1 MNIRVSDIAGY
12 LNTTFEGDDILITG
26 ISSIFNIKSN
36 TLCFV
41 KNKQNVYCNKPF
53 LLLAPKGYKN
63 SANNSI
69 ILVDNPRL
77 SYAKVVSNFLAE
89 KEEVEDHKTAM
100 IHSTATIGK
109 GSCIGVYSSIGK
121 NVKIGN
127 NTIIKNNVH
136 IICDKPLTSKVEDAV
151 ALEKL
156 VHKNKIV
163 FALTHN
169 YSGYPMLREAKK
181 LVEKNKIGKIKVINV
196 EYPQGYTVAV
206 KKKDEKNILKWR
218 LDKNMCG
225 PSMILAEI
233 GTHAYHLMRY
243 VTGLEVKEVSAEVNS
258 LSDEISVDDNAFMI
272 VRMNNKAR
280 GSIWVSSAATGGE
293 NGLKIRA
300 YGTKG
305 AVEWLQDEPNI
316 LKFTELNSST
326 QIITRASDAVSD
338 LSIQSSRVAAGHPEG
353 FFEAFA
359 NIYTEFADSI
369 QANLKKNKKK
379 LVHPS
384 VNDGVMGI
392 KFIFAAKKS
401 SNLNSKW
408 IKI

>member
-1 MNIRVSDIAGY
+1 MQ
-12 LNTTFEGDDILITG
+12 
-26 ISSIFNIKSN
+26 K
-36 TLCFV
+36 
-41 KNKQNVYCNKPF
+41 KNKIAFGKLNLLRNDQLNNK
-53 LLLAPKGYKN
+53 KK
-63 SANNSI
+63 I
-69 ILVDNPRL
+69 
-77 SYAKVVSNFLAE
+77 
-89 KEEVEDHKTAM
+89 
-100 IHSTATIGK
+100 
-109 GSCIGVYSSIGK
+109 
-121 NVKIGN
+121 KIGFVGGGPN
-127 NTIIKNNVH
+127 SFIGYTHRLAARFDNRFDFVSGVFSKDKKKSKEFGKSLGLDPDRCYNDYKVMAKKESARSDGLQALGIMTPSGDHYKIAKEFIKNKVH
-136 IICDKPLTSKVEDAV
+136 IICDKPLTAKVEDAV
-151 ALEKL
+151 ALENL
-156 VHKNKIV
+156 VIKNKIV

-181 LVEKNKIGKIKVINV
+181 LIEKNKIGKIKVINV

-206 KKKDEKNILKWR
+206 KKKDEKSTLKWR
-218 LDKNMCG
+218 LDKNLCG

-272 VRMNNKAR
+272 VRLNNNAR

-293 NGLKIRA
+293 NGLKIRV

-305 AVEWLQDEPNI
+305 AVEWLQDDPNI
-316 LKFTELNSST
+316 LKFTKLNSST

-369 QANLKKNKKK
+369 QNATSKNKKAT
-379 LVHPS
+379 VHPT

>member
-1 MNIRVSDIAGY
+1 MQKKEKIAFGKLNLLRNDQLNNSKKIRIGFIGGGPNSFIGYTHRLAARFDNRFDFVAGVFSKDKKKSITFGKSLGLDPKRCYNDYKTMAKGEAQRSDGLQALGIMTPSGDHYKIAKE
-12 LNTTFEGDDILITG
+12 FI
-26 ISSIFNIKSN
+26 
-36 TLCFV
+36 
-41 KNKQNVYCNKPF
+41 KNK
-53 LLLAPKGYKN
+53 
-63 SANNSI
+63 
-69 ILVDNPRL
+69 
-77 SYAKVVSNFLAE
+77 
-89 KEEVEDHKTAM
+89 
-100 IHSTATIGK
+100 
-109 GSCIGVYSSIGK
+109 
-121 NVKIGN
+121 
-127 NTIIKNNVH
+127 VH
-136 IICDKPLTSKVEDAV
+136 IICDKPLTAKVEDAV
-151 ALEKL
+151 ALENL
-156 VHKNKIV
+156 VIKNKIV

-181 LVEKNKIGKIKVINV
+181 LIEKNKIGKIKVINV

-206 KKKDEKNILKWR
+206 KKKDEKSTLKWR
-218 LDKNMCG
+218 LNKNLCG

-272 VRMNNKAR
+272 VRLNNKAR

-293 NGLKIRA
+293 NGLKIRV

-305 AVEWLQDEPNI
+305 AVEWLQDDPNI
-316 LKFTELNSST
+316 LKFTKLNSST

-369 QANLKKNKKK
+369 QNATSKNKKAT
-379 LVHPS
+379 VHPT

>member
-1 MNIRVSDIAGY
+1 MQ
-12 LNTTFEGDDILITG
+12 
-26 ISSIFNIKSN
+26 K
-36 TLCFV
+36 
-41 KNKQNVYCNKPF
+41 KNKIAFGKLNLLRNDQLNNK
-53 LLLAPKGYKN
+53 KK
-63 SANNSI
+63 I
-69 ILVDNPRL
+69 
-77 SYAKVVSNFLAE
+77 
-89 KEEVEDHKTAM
+89 
-100 IHSTATIGK
+100 
-109 GSCIGVYSSIGK
+109 
-121 NVKIGN
+121 KIGFVGGGPN
-127 NTIIKNNVH
+127 SFIGYTHRLAARFDNRFDFVAGVFSKDKKKSKEFGKSLGLDPDRCYNDYKVMAKKESARSDGLQALGIMTPSGDHYKIAKEFIKNKVH
-136 IICDKPLTSKVEDAV
+136 IICDKPLTAKVEDAV
-151 ALEKL
+151 ALENL
-156 VHKNKIV
+156 VIKNKIV

-181 LVEKNKIGKIKVINV
+181 LIEKNKIGKIKVINV

-206 KKKDEKNILKWR
+206 KKKDEKSTLKWR
-218 LDKNMCG
+218 LDKNLCG

-272 VRMNNKAR
+272 VRLNNNAR

-293 NGLKIRA
+293 NGLKIRV

-305 AVEWLQDEPNI
+305 AVEWLQDDPNI
-316 LKFTELNSST
+316 LKFTKLNSST

-369 QANLKKNKKK
+369 QNATSKNKKAT
-379 LVHPS
+379 VHPT

>member
-1 MNIRVSDIAGY
+1 MKKKAKRGFGKLDLLRNDQLNNKNKIKIGFIGGGPNSFIGYTHRLAARFDNRFNFVAGVFSKDKKKSKEFGKSLGLDTDRCYNDYKIMAKKESARSDGVQAVGIMTPSGDHYKIARE
-12 LNTTFEGDDILITG
+12 F
-26 ISSIFNIKSN
+26 IKS
-36 TLCFV
+36 
-41 KNKQNVYCNKPF
+41 
-53 LLLAPKGYKN
+53 
-63 SANNSI
+63 
-69 ILVDNPRL
+69 
-77 SYAKVVSNFLAE
+77 
-89 KEEVEDHKTAM
+89 
-100 IHSTATIGK
+100 
-109 GSCIGVYSSIGK
+109 
-121 NVKIGN
+121 
-127 NTIIKNNVH
+127 NVH

-151 ALEKL
+151 ALARL

-181 LVEKNKIGKIKVINV
+181 LVEKNKIGKIKLINV

-206 KKKDEKNILKWR
+206 KKKDEKSTLKWR

-243 VTGLEVKEVSAEVNS
+243 VTGLEVNEVSAEVNS
-258 LSDEISVDDNAFMI
+258 LSDEISVDDNAFMT

-293 NGLKIRA
+293 NGLKIRV

-305 AVEWLQDEPNI
+305 AVEWLQDDPNI

-326 QIITRASDAVSD
+326 QIITRASDTVSD

-369 QANLKKNKKK
+369 QGNPKKNKKK
-379 LVHPS
+379 LVHPT

>member
-1 MNIRVSDIAGY
+1 MNKKAKIAFGK
-12 LNTTFEGDDILITG
+12 LNLLRNDQL
-26 ISSIFNIKSN
+26 NN
-36 TLCFV
+36 
-41 KNKQNVYCNKPF
+41 KNK
-53 LLLAPKGYKN
+53 
-63 SANNSI
+63 I
-69 ILVDNPRL
+69 
-77 SYAKVVSNFLAE
+77 
-89 KEEVEDHKTAM
+89 
-100 IHSTATIGK
+100 
-109 GSCIGVYSSIGK
+109 
-121 NVKIGN
+121 KIGFVGGGPN
-127 NTIIKNNVH
+127 SFIGYTHRLAARFDNRFEFVAGVFSKDKKKSKEFGRSLGLDSDRCYNDYKIMAKQELARNDGVQAIGIMKPSGDHYKIAKEFIKNNVH

-156 VHKNKIV
+156 VLKTKIV

-206 KKKDEKNILKWR
+206 KKKDEKSTLKWR

-243 VTGLEVKEVSAEVNS
+243 VTGLEVEEVSAEVNS
-258 LSDEISVDDNAFMI
+258 LSDEISVDDNAFMT

-293 NGLKIRA
+293 NGLKIRV
-300 YGTKG
+300 YGTNG
-305 AVEWLQDEPNI
+305 AVEWLQDDPNI

-326 QIITRASDAVSD
+326 KIITRASNYVSD

-369 QANLKKNKKK
+369 QNNFKKNKKK
-379 LVHPS
+379 LIHPT